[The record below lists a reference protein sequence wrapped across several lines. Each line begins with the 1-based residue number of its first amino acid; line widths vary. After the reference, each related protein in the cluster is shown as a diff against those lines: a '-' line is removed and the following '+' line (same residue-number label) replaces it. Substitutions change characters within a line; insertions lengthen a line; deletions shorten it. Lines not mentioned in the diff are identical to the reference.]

1 MFSGANSPFTDPTF
15 RPSGWRPTV
24 WREIPVTHWIS
35 VSSEFP
41 SLKMD
46 RRIGC
51 ESLLESDMA
60 CLLEVDS
67 HVISYREQPVGPDWH
82 DGYGWTAGTARD
94 FWVVT
99 TEGPYLLEVKSAT
112 ELADPEVRDRF
123 RRMRAS
129 YHLHGIR
136 LVVRSEATIR
146 LQPRLDNS
154 KLIIRHA
161 HEIDDAMDLAL
172 SDVRAATKE
181 PVSIAA
187 LKRHLGPRLEKRVF
201 GSVCR
206 FVFTDRAIINIDAPL
221 NEEAVVQWVR

>member
-1 MFSGANSPFTDPTF
+1 MPLAGQLRARSLTADREMTNLLRPLSASGDRAVFSGANSPFTDPTF

-112 ELADPEVRDRF
+112 ELADPQAATTARQQQADHSPCARDR
-123 RRMRAS
+123 RR
-129 YHLHGIR
+129 HGSR
-136 LVVRSEATIR
+136 PVRCTGGHKGTRQHSSAEA
-146 LQPRLDNS
+146 PS
-154 KLIIRHA
+154 W
-161 HEIDDAMDLAL
+161 
-172 SDVRAATKE
+172 AATRKARFR
-181 PVSIAA
+181 I
-187 LKRHLGPRLEKRVF
+187 
-201 GSVCR
+201 SVQVCLHR
-206 FVFTDRAIINIDAPL
+206 SGHH
-221 NEEAVVQWVR
+221 QH